1 VKLKKNKFKAILHRM
16 FSLTILGIIAACTE
30 GQEVSLSKNALPTD
44 TATVTNTSV
53 PSITPTATALPP
65 IKVWIDP
72 DLPWKVLQQTV
83 IPASLQLTS
92 NSEDADIQLTNT
104 TDMQNSSIWVYAL
117 VTPFP
122 SLVEMQSFEELQQTW
137 NGTNDNSLFIYV
149 TEETQTVLENVL
161 GKADTNHVVI
171 ETQEN
176 LLNAAWEKRD
186 VLAIVPFEE
195 LQPKWRVISLNE
207 QSPISNQFDLLQYP
221 LKVTF
226 GWVIDEGSQST
237 RANELAAI
245 TLPALTSN
253 YDPEKL
259 TVVVMTGVTAL
270 VRATA
275 VRMEKN
281 GVTYP
286 AEKIRDWLLQADITH
301 ISNEVSFAENC
312 PDPKSDPYPLVFCS
326 KPAYFDLLTYV
337 GADVIDMTGNHQL
350 DWGKSALKYTLS
362 LYEQNGLAYYAAG
375 WTEDQAKDAVLL
387 ENNGNKFAFMGCNPV
402 GPEYIWAI
410 GDNPGVADCDYP
422 YIESRIK
429 ELKNQGYQVIF
440 TYQYFETY
448 RHTTEA
454 YEERDFRRIAD
465 AGAVIVSG
473 SQAHHPM
480 IMEFYN
486 DSYIHYGLGNLFFD
500 QMWVNTVT
508 IPHGTRKE
516 FIDRYVFYDSRLIS
530 TELLTAYLEDYA
542 QPRPMTE
549 EERLDFLKTIFDA
562 AGWGPY

>member
-1 VKLKKNKFKAILHRM
+1 MKLIKNTFKGIFYRILS
-16 FSLTILGIIAACTE
+16 FIILGIIVACTVE
-30 GQEVSLSKNALPTD
+30 QENSLSPTIFLKD
-44 TATVTNTSV
+44 TATFTSTIE
-53 PSITPTATALPP
+53 PTTTPTTTVLPP
-65 IKVWIDP
+65 LKVWIDP
-72 DLPWKVLQQTV
+72 GLPRKVLQQTV
-83 IPASLQLTS
+83 IPTNLQLTS
-92 NSEDADIQLTNT
+92 NSEDADIRLTNI
-104 TDMQNSSIWVYAL
+104 TDLQNNSTWVYAL

-122 SLVEMQSFEELQQTW
+122 SLIEMQSFEELQQTW
-137 NGTNDNSLFIYV
+137 NGTNDNDLLIYV
-149 TEETQTVLENVL
+149 TEETKTVLESVL
-161 GKADTNHVVI
+161 GIAGEGHVVI
-171 ETQEN
+171 EEQDN

-195 LQPKWRVISLNE
+195 LQPKWRVISLNG
-207 QSPISNQFDLLQYP
+207 QSPISNQFDLMQYP
-221 LKVTF
+221 LKVTY
-226 GWVIDEGSQST
+226 GWMIKEGSQSS
-237 RANELAAI
+237 RADELAAI
-245 TLPALTSN
+245 NLPALISN

-259 TVVVMTGVTAL
+259 TILVMTGVTAL

-275 VRMEKN
+275 VRMEKY

-286 AEKIRDWLLQADITH
+286 AEKIRDWLVQADITH
-301 ISNEVSFAENC
+301 ISNEVSFAEGC

-337 GADVIDMTGNHQL
+337 GADVIDLTGNHQL
-350 DWGKSALKYTLS
+350 DWGRTALEYTLS

-375 WTEDQAKDAVLL
+375 RTEDQAKDAVLI
-387 ENNGNKFAFMGCNPV
+387 EHNGNKFAFMGCNPV
-402 GPEYIWAI
+402 GPAYVWAKS
-410 GDNPGVADCDYP
+410 DNPGVANCDYQ

-448 RHTTEA
+448 RHSTEA
-454 YEERDFRRIAD
+454 YEERDFHRVAD

-486 DSYIHYGLGNLFFD
+486 DSFIHYGLGNLFFD

-508 IPHGTRKE
+508 IPHATRKE
-516 FIDRYVFYDSRLIS
+516 FIDRYAFYDGKLIS

-542 QPRPMTE
+542 QPRPMNE

>member
-1 VKLKKNKFKAILHRM
+1 MKLKANTFKAILYRYLS
-16 FSLTILGIIAACTE
+16 FIILGLIAACTV
-30 GQEVSLSKNALPTD
+30 GQQISLSLTTLPTNA
-44 TATVTNTSV
+44 ATIVSTIV
-53 PSITPTATALPP
+53 PSATPTATALPP

-72 DLPWKVLQQTV
+72 GLPWKVLQQTV

-92 NSEDADIQLTNT
+92 SSEEADILLTNT
-104 TDMQNSSIWVYAL
+104 TDMQESSVWVYAL
-117 VTPFP
+117 VTPFS
-122 SLVEMQSFEELQQTW
+122 SLIEMQSLEELQQTW
-137 NGTNDNSLFIYV
+137 NGTNDNALLIYV
-149 TEETQTVLENVL
+149 TGETKTVLESVL
-161 GKADTNHVVI
+161 GSADTNHVVI
-171 ETQEN
+171 EDQEN

-195 LQPKWRVISLNE
+195 LQPKWRVISLNG
-207 QSPISNQFDLLQYP
+207 QSPISNRFDLNQYP

-226 GWVIDEGSQST
+226 GWVIEEGFQST
-237 RANELAAI
+237 RANELADI

-259 TVVVMTGVTAL
+259 TVLVMTGVTAL

-275 VRMEKN
+275 VRMEKY

-286 AEKIRDWLLQADITH
+286 AEKILDWLVQADITH

-326 KPAYFDLLTYV
+326 KPAYSDLLTYV

-350 DWGKSALKYTLS
+350 DWGKSALEYTLS
-362 LYEQNGLAYYAAG
+362 LYEKNGMAYYAAG
-375 WTEDQAKDAVLL
+375 RTEDQAKDAVLI
-387 ENNGNKFAFMGCNPV
+387 EHHGNKLAFMGCNPV
-402 GPEYIWAI
+402 GPEYVWAK
-410 GDNPGVADCDYP
+410 GDNPGVANCDYP

-429 ELKNQGYQVIF
+429 ELKDLGYQVIF

-448 RHTTEA
+448 RHSTEA
-454 YEERDFRRIAD
+454 YEERDFHRIAD

-480 IMEFYN
+480 IMEFYK
-486 DSYIHYGLGNLFFD
+486 DSFIHYGLGNLFFD
-500 QMWVNTVT
+500 QMWVDTVT
-508 IPHGTRKE
+508 IPHATRKE
-516 FIDRYVFYDSRLIS
+516 FIDRYVFYNGKLIS
-530 TELLTAYLEDYA
+530 SELLTSYLEDYA